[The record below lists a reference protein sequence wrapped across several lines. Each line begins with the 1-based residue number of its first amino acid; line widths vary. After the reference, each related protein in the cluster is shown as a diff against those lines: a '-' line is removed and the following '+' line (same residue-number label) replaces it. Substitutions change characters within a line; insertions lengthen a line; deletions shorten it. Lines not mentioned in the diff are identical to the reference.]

1 MFTSNGL
8 RRFAVLLTVALSIG
22 GQAWGDDAATAQPP
36 RIDFARDVQP
46 IFAEHCL
53 ACHGEKVQEA
63 EFRVDDKQFFL
74 RGGDSGKVIEPGQSG
89 ESLLLAR
96 IVSDDQG
103 DRMPL
108 DADPLTDEQVATIR
122 AWIDQGADWP
132 DDAEAGTIRHWAF
145 EKPIR
150 PEFPTVHH
158 QDWPRNPID
167 AFVLAKLE
175 ATNLQPSAAASK
187 EKLLRRVSLDL
198 IGLPPTIAEIDA
210 FLADDSPDA
219 YEKVVD
225 RLLASPQYGERWALP
240 WLDAAR
246 FADSNGYQRDGRR
259 EAWSYRDWVIRAL
272 NDNMPFDQFTIEQ
285 IAGDLLPDATLPQRI
300 ASGFH
305 RNTMANVEAGTD
317 VEEQRVLS
325 VFDRVNT
332 TGTVWL
338 GLTIQCAQCHDHKY
352 DPISQADYYRLFA
365 FFNNTEPEIEVDNRN
380 RDFVGPKME
389 LPEPQQKTAQRRLI
403 ETEWK
408 AANESLKVL
417 KSQLVK
423 NLAAWE
429 TDLPHLEA
437 GGDKIPQNIR
447 TILNLAADKR
457 DSKQQK
463 KLTEFYLR
471 QFASYQKLADRQQE
485 LKSRSEELAV
495 ETTLVMSE
503 QNQPRMTHVFNRGD
517 FLNPGEAVQP
527 GTPSVLHPFTA
538 SAEPNRL
545 DLARW
550 LVDQDNPLV
559 ARVTVNRFWA
569 EFFGQGLVNTPE
581 DFGTQGSRPTH
592 PQLLDWLATEFM
604 DSGWNV
610 KAMHRLIATSAT
622 YRQASKITP
631 PLLEQD
637 PYNRLYAR
645 GPRFRMRAELIR
657 DNALAVSGLLSDKM
671 HGPPV
676 FPRQPEG
683 IWNHIGRTSNLW
695 KTSTGEDLYRRGV
708 YIYWRRTV
716 PYPSF
721 VNFDAPS
728 REACVVQRSRSN
740 TPLQAL
746 TLMNDPVFVEA
757 AAALSRRLLTEHPE
771 ASPTQRVNYAFRL
784 ATGRHP
790 HSAET
795 AILRERYERE
805 LARYQQDTAAAEK
818 MADTWNADEN
828 IDPAE
833 FAAWLHVANILLNLD
848 EVITKG

>member
-8 RRFAVLLTVALSIG
+8 RRFAVLLTVASSMG
-22 GQAWGDDAATAQPP
+22 GQAWGDDAVAAQSP
-36 RIDFARDVQP
+36 RIDFARDVRP
-46 IFAEHCL
+46 IFAEHCM

-63 EFRVDDKQFFL
+63 EFSVDTKQLFL
-74 RGGDSGKVIEPGQSG
+74 RGGDSGKVIEPGNSDD
-89 ESLLLAR
+89 SLLLAR
-96 IVSDDQG
+96 IIGDEQG

-108 DADPLTDEQVATIR
+108 DADRLTAAQVATIR

-132 DDAEAGTIRHWAF
+132 DDADSGTIQHWAF
-145 EKPIR
+145 EKPQR
-150 PEFPTVHH
+150 LEPPVGNDK
-158 QDWPRNPID
+158 DWPRNPID

-175 ATNLQPSAAASK
+175 ANNLQPSPAASK
-187 EKLLRRVSLDL
+187 EQLLRRVSLDL

-210 FLADDSPDA
+210 FLADDSPEA
-219 YEKVVD
+219 YDKVVD

-285 IAGDLLPDATLPQRI
+285 IAGDLLPNATLPQRI

-338 GLTIQCAQCHDHKY
+338 GITIQCAQCHDHKY

-365 FFNNTEPEIEVDNRN
+365 FFNNTEAEIEVDKRN

-403 ETEWK
+403 EAEWK

-423 NLAAWE
+423 NLGAWE
-429 TDLPHLEA
+429 TDLPHLESSE
-437 GGDKIPQNIR
+437 DKFPQNIR
-447 TILNLAADKR
+447 EILTLAAEKR

-463 KLTEFYLR
+463 QLTEFYLR

-485 LKSRSEELAV
+485 LKSQSAELAV
-495 ETTLVMSE
+495 ETTLVMAE
-503 QNQPRMTHVFNRGD
+503 QDQPRMTHVFNRGD

-550 LVDQDNPLV
+550 LVDQDNPLI

-592 PQLLDWLATEFM
+592 SQLLDWLATEFM
-604 DSGWNV
+604 DSGWKV

-708 YIYWRRTV
+708 YVYWRRTV

-771 ASPTQRVNYAFRL
+771 ASPTQRVDYAFRL
-784 ATGRHP
+784 ATGRRP
-790 HSAET
+790 HAAET
-795 AILRERYERE
+795 AILTERYERE
-805 LARYQQDTAAAEK
+805 LARYQQDAAAAEK
-818 MADTWNADEN
+818 MADSWIADEK

>member
-22 GQAWGDDAATAQPP
+22 GQAWGDDAATTQPP
-36 RIDFARDVQP
+36 RIEFARDVQP
-46 IFAEHCL
+46 IFAEHCI

-63 EFRVDDKQFFL
+63 EFRIDTKQLFL
-74 RGGDSGKVIEPGQSG
+74 RGGDSGKVIVPGQSG

-96 IVSDDQG
+96 IVGDDQG

-108 DADPLTDEQVATIR
+108 DADPLTDAQVATIR

-132 DDAEAGTIRHWAF
+132 DDADSGTIRHWAF
-145 EKPIR
+145 EKPLR
-150 PEFPTVHH
+150 PELPSVHH
-158 QDWPRNPID
+158 QDWSRNPID

-175 ATNLQPSAAASK
+175 ATNLQPSPEASK
-187 EKLLRRVSLDL
+187 EQLLRRVSLDL

-210 FLADDSPDA
+210 FLADDSPEA
-219 YEKVVD
+219 YDKVVD

-285 IAGDLLPDATLPQRI
+285 IAGDLLPEATLPQRI

-352 DPISQADYYRLFA
+352 DPISQSDYYRLFA
-365 FFNNTEPEIEVDNRN
+365 FFNNTEAEIEVDNRN

-403 ETEWK
+403 EAEWK

-447 TILNLAADKR
+447 EILTQAADKR

-463 KLTEFYLR
+463 ELTEFYLR

-495 ETTLVMSE
+495 ETTLVMAE
-503 QNQPRMTHVFNRGD
+503 QDQPRMTQVFNRGD

-622 YRQASKITP
+622 YRQTSKITP

-708 YIYWRRTV
+708 YVYWRRTV

-757 AAALSRRLLTEHPE
+757 AAALSRRLLTENPE
-771 ASPTQRVNYAFRL
+771 ASPAQRVDYAFRL
-784 ATGRHP
+784 ATGRRP
-790 HSAET
+790 HCSGSG
-795 AILRERYERE
+795 
-805 LARYQQDTAAAEK
+805 
-818 MADTWNADEN
+818 
-828 IDPAE
+828 DPHGA
-833 FAAWLHVANILLNLD
+833 V
-848 EVITKG
+848 

>member
-1 MFTSNGL
+1 MFTSNGF
-8 RRFAVLLTVALSIG
+8 RRFAVLVTVALLHG
-22 GQAWGDDAATAQPP
+22 GQAWGDDVVPTQPLP
-36 RIDFARDVQP
+36 IDFARDVQP
-46 IFAEHCL
+46 IFAEHCIV
-53 ACHGEKVQEA
+53 CHGEKVQEA
-63 EFRVDDKQFFL
+63 EFRVDTKQLFL
-74 RGGDSGKVIEPGQSG
+74 RGGDSGKVIVPGKSD

-96 IVSDDQG
+96 IIGDDQG

-108 DADPLTDEQVATIR
+108 DADPLTNAQVATIR

-132 DDAEAGTIRHWAF
+132 DDADSGTVKHWAF
-145 EKPIR
+145 KKPIR
-150 PEFPTVHH
+150 PEPPVVNNK
-158 QDWPRNPID
+158 DWPRNPID

-175 ATNLQPSAAASK
+175 AGKLQPSPEATK
-187 EKLLRRVSLDL
+187 EQWLRRVSLDL

-219 YEKVVD
+219 YDKVVD

-285 IAGDLLPDATLPQRI
+285 IAGDLLPEATLPQRI

-338 GLTIQCAQCHDHKY
+338 GITIQCAQCHDHKY
-352 DPISQADYYRLFA
+352 DPISHADYYRLFA
-365 FFNNTEPEIEVDNRN
+365 FFNNTEAEIEVENRN
-380 RDFVGPKME
+380 RDFVGPKMK
-389 LPEPQQKTAQRRLI
+389 LPEPQQKTAQRRLV
-403 ETEWK
+403 EAEMK
-408 AANESLKVL
+408 AAGESLKVL

-423 NLAAWE
+423 NIAAWE
-429 TDLPHLEA
+429 ADLPHLES

-447 TILNLAADKR
+447 VILNQAADKR
-457 DSKQQK
+457 DSKHQK
-463 KLTEFYLR
+463 ELTEFYLR

-485 LKSRSEELAV
+485 LKLRSEELAV
-495 ETTLVMSE
+495 DTALVMAE
-503 QNQPRMTHVFNRGD
+503 QDQPRMTHVFNRGD
-517 FLNPGEAVQP
+517 FLNPGETVKP
-527 GTPSVLHPFTA
+527 GTPSVLHSFAA
-538 SAEPNRL
+538 SAKPNRL

-569 EFFGQGLVNTPE
+569 EYFGQGLVNTPE

-604 DSGWNV
+604 NGGWKV

-631 PLLEQD
+631 QLLEQD

-676 FPRQPEG
+676 FPRQPQG

-708 YIYWRRTV
+708 YVYWRRTV

-757 AAALSRRLLTEHPE
+757 AAALSRRLLTEHPQ
-771 ASPTQRVNYAFRL
+771 ASPTQRVDYAFRL
-784 ATGRHP
+784 TTGRRP
-790 HSAET
+790 NAAET
-795 AILRERYERE
+795 AILMARYERE
-805 LARYQQDTAAAEK
+805 LARYQQDTAAAKK
-818 MADTWNADEN
+818 MVDTWNADEN